1 MVYLR
6 IYGVE
11 TTSGY
16 AHEHLY
22 LVLQFFTA
30 KRENDIARTSRG
42 PGSGTGILRT
52 VKVSV
57 REGTLGE
64 IFL

>member
-1 MVYLR
+1 MFYLR

-16 AHEHLY
+16 THEYLY
-22 LVLQFFTA
+22 VMLDFFTA

-52 VKVSV
+52 VKVSA
-57 REGTLGE
+57 REGALRE
-64 IFL
+64 IFI